1 MKNKKGSDKVMGR
14 TIPSFRILLDI
25 EKSSWS
31 SFRKYLNR
39 NDRKT
44 FDILFYIP
52 KLYCHSLS
60 NLSKS
65 IIIESILMINL
76 FYSFKILKIMLKAL
90 TTKTEPITIK
100 ENKSDLYKQKT
111 KTEFYIVKLSQIRQ
125 QGKEGEVKY
134 GENDKGSDNNNKLVK
149 DWNKF
154 LDCLAKE
161 DKNVF
166 IEMINDCYKNYNK
179 SIDESIKEKGT
190 NSCITRS
197 ISLFM
202 ALILYQQKQINL
214 IKSNQRFID

>member
-1 MKNKKGSDKVMGR
+1 M
-14 TIPSFRILLDI
+14 
-25 EKSSWS
+25 
-31 SFRKYLNR
+31 
-39 NDRKT
+39 
-44 FDILFYIP
+44 FYIP

-65 IIIESILMINL
+65 IIIESMLMINL

-90 TTKTEPITIK
+90 TTKTEPITII

-111 KTEFYIVKLSQIRQ
+111 KSEFYIVKLSQILRQ
-125 QGKEGEVKY
+125 QGKEGEVKH
-134 GENDKGSDNNNKLVK
+134 GENNKWSDNNNKFVK

-154 LDCLAKE
+154 LDCLVKE

-214 IKSNQRFID
+214 IKANQRFID

>member
-1 MKNKKGSDKVMGR
+1 MGR

-31 SFRKYLNR
+31 SFRKHLNR
-39 NDRKT
+39 NDKKT

-65 IIIESILMINL
+65 IIIESMLMINL

-100 ENKSDLYKQKT
+100 EKSDLYKQNT
-111 KTEFYIVKLSQIRQ
+111 KTEFYIVKLPQLLRQ
-125 QGKEGEVKY
+125 QGKEREVKHGKN
-134 GENDKGSDNNNKLVK
+134 GEEYDNNNKLVK

-161 DKNVF
+161 DKNIF